1 MAITKNADR
10 QEPIV
15 AHLEIGLA
23 DLVGGFLDAQATV
36 HAAELT
42 TATAFGT
49 SIAMPVGAVL
59 VSGNVVVEE
68 AFDSATS
75 DVLDVGDASDDN
87 RYLNDGDLTAVG
99 EIPLVPTGFIHTAA
113 EPAIEITWTK
123 VGAAPT
129 QGRIRLEV
137 TYYVVAD
144 VIEKTV
150 AVGYAALTSGAAYDT
165 GLALPVGAVVLDG
178 HIDILTAFNSQTSDV
193 VKVGDATVSDRYVAS
208 TDVHTGAATPIPF
221 VPTGF
226 VHTVTQNTL
235 KLTWTKVGTAPSAGS
250 LSITLRYYV
259 LQALPGI
266 DVPANAVVLSGGLTV
281 LEAFDS
287 DTSDAVDVGDSGSAT
302 RYKSAGDLQTLGRIV
317 LVPTGYLYTAEDSIT
332 VRWKRL
338 AAGLAPTT
346 GSVRLDVKYFVKE
359 RAAFTQD

>member
-1 MAITKNADR
+1 MAITKNANR

-23 DLVGGFLDAQATV
+23 DLVGGFLTAQATV

-42 TATAFGT
+42 TATPFAT
-49 SIAMPVGAVL
+49 SIALPAGAVV
-59 VSGNVVVEE
+59 VSGKVVVEE
-68 AFDSATS
+68 PFDSATS
-75 DVLDVGDASDDN
+75 DVIDVGDASDDN

-99 EIPLVPTGFIHTAA
+99 EIPLVPTGFIATGD
-113 EPAIEITWTK
+113 EPAIELTWTK
-123 VGAAPT
+123 VGAAPS
-129 QGRIRLEV
+129 QGRFRLEV

-144 VIEKTV
+144 VVEKTV
-150 AVGYAALTSGAAYDT
+150 AIGYADLTSGTAYDT

-178 HIDILTAFNSQTSDV
+178 RVDILTAFNSQTSDV
-193 VKVGDATVSDRYVAS
+193 IVVGDATTANRYVAS
-208 TDVHTGAATPIPF
+208 TDIHTGAATPIPF

-235 KLTWTKVGTAPSAGS
+235 KVTWTKVGTAPSAGA

-259 LQALPGI
+259 IQALPGI
-266 DVPANAVVLSGGLTV
+266 DLPRNAVVLSGGLTV
-281 LEAFDS
+281 TEAFDS

-302 RYKSAGDLQTLGRIV
+302 RYKSAGDLQTLGRIA

-338 AAGLAPTT
+338 AGDVAPTA
-346 GSVRLDVKYFVKE
+346 GSMRLDVKYIVKG